1 MILGTVH
8 ILLLAGLAV
17 IVVLAL
23 VSPLESLR
31 WWAGQSDEAAR
42 AAPQAAPP
50 RSVPATLENAR
61 WVVWL
66 SGIGS
71 VPGQTEDPFEVKFL
85 QELRERVPNVVI
97 VDDAFAY
104 SVRDNPLAGKQV
116 LDAVLRTA
124 RTDLEAGKTSRL
136 VVGTTIQLRNTLQV
150 AVSADGRY
158 GPIYNLGLAEAVVKR
173 LVARGYVVGGGE
185 PVTLLGYSGG
195 GQVSVG
201 CARYLKQWL
210 GAPITV
216 ISIGG
221 VISSDAGLDS
231 LDHLYHLQGG
241 KDPMPGIGGVFFVG
255 RWPMLKYSHW
265 NHAVHEGRVT
275 VIPTGPNGHM
285 AESGYFGSPYIDH
298 TATIVADLI
307 KEIPDAEHAAAQH

>member
-1 MILGTVH
+1 MILGTVQ

-23 VSPLESLR
+23 LSPLESLR
-31 WWAGQSDEAAR
+31 WWSGQSDEAAR
-42 AAPQAAPP
+42 AAPQGASPLT
-50 RSVPATLENAR
+50 VPAALENAR

-85 QELRERVPNVVI
+85 QELRARVPNVVI

-104 SVRDNPLAGKQV
+104 SVRDNPLAGKQL
-116 LDAVLRTA
+116 LDAVLRSG
-124 RTDLEAGKTSRL
+124 RTGLEAGKTSAL
-136 VVGTTIQLRNTLQV
+136 LGTTIQLRNTLQV

-158 GPIYNLGLAEAVVKR
+158 GPIFNLGLAEAVVKR
-173 LVARGYVVGGGE
+173 LAARGYVIGGGE

-210 GAPITV
+210 GAPIRV

-231 LDHLYHLQGG
+231 LDHLYHLQGA
-241 KDPMPGIGGVFFVG
+241 KDPMPAIGGVFFVG
-255 RWPMLKYSHW
+255 RWPMLRYSHW
-265 NHAVHEGRVT
+265 NHAVHAGRVT
-275 VIPTGPNGHM
+275 IIPAGPMGHM
-285 AESGYFGSPYIDH
+285 AESGYFGSPYVDH

-307 KEIPDAEHAAAQH
+307 KETPDAEHAAVQH